1 LGNCSPKLAGNYW
14 NVLPARVCFTGL
26 QSNRQGNGIMKIIE
40 NITLEL
46 TATELEELRRELYA
60 VLFFTQL
67 NNKELNS
74 KLEKTKEF
82 YKVLYNS

>member
-1 LGNCSPKLAGNYW
+1 
-14 NVLPARVCFTGL
+14 
-26 QSNRQGNGIMKIIE
+26 MKIIE

-82 YKVLYNS
+82 YKVLYNSWQMGKKWGPREKKSIPTMGYIQIHGIMR

>member
-1 LGNCSPKLAGNYW
+1 
-14 NVLPARVCFTGL
+14 
-26 QSNRQGNGIMKIIE
+26 MKVIE

-46 TATELEELRRELYA
+46 TALELEELRRELYA
-60 VLFFTQL
+60 VLFFVQL

>member
-1 LGNCSPKLAGNYW
+1 
-14 NVLPARVCFTGL
+14 
-26 QSNRQGNGIMKIIE
+26 MKIIE

-46 TATELEELRRELYA
+46 TALELEELRRELYA
-60 VLFFTQL
+60 VLVYSHFD
-67 NNKELNS
+67 NKELNG